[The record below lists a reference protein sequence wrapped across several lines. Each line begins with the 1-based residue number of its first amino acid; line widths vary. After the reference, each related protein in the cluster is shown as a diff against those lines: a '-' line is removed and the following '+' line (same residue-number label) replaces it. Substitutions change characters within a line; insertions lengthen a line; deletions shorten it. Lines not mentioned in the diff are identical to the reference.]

1 MSFSNEQNAPQVY
14 FEAMGIAMAVRGH
27 TGTAGLFQELDAA
40 LTRPD
45 WNALRIILAA
55 FDRLPAPGQR
65 LILSEMGDPEAVG
78 YALAQFERTLRGL
91 QAASARR
98 SA

>member
-1 MSFSNEQNAPQVY
+1 MQSSNEQHAKQIY

-27 TGTAGLFQELDAA
+27 AGAAGLFQELDAA
-40 LTRPD
+40 LTGPD
-45 WNALRIILAA
+45 WSALRVILDA

-78 YALAQFERTLRGL
+78 YALAQFERTLREL
-91 QAASARR
+91 QTASTRR